1 MNNKKTFEKF
11 LLIIFL
17 CIVFFIIDGSIQFVL
32 GKNIFLIEAFS
43 EYRVS
48 SLMGTEPKLG
58 SYIFYTAPIVIIFFD
73 KIFKTNNK
81 FFDSYLILFIGLTF
95 LIIIFSGDRAPLLR
109 YFIFL
114 SGFIFLSLIQKNFK
128 LVAPCLISLL
138 LFSSVALINEN
149 VKTRIIDLTL
159 KQISKTEPKYMPYSI
174 NYEEH
179 YKTSFN
185 IIKDHTLFGIGP
197 KNFANYCGIEK
208 YNSSELACAT
218 SPHNYYVQVFLEL
231 GLFGFLFL
239 FGFYMSIIKNLFLSI
254 FHNLRSLLYND
265 KFITKKVLI
274 NYYLFILLFPIIPN
288 MSFYNNWAN
297 VFLITIIGIYIQT
310 NYNFKFKNA

>member
-1 MNNKKTFEKF
+1 MFGNGAIPDIFLSIISLIFLIYSIKKKLINYYKNTFVYFLVFFCLYGVFRSIFSEYPIFSLSEEGTLFYFRYIFYLLAVIFILMNNKKTFEKF

-197 KNFANYCGIEK
+197 KNFANYC
-208 YNSSELACAT
+208 
-218 SPHNYYVQVFLEL
+218 
-231 GLFGFLFL
+231 
-239 FGFYMSIIKNLFLSI
+239 
-254 FHNLRSLLYND
+254 
-265 KFITKKVLI
+265 
-274 NYYLFILLFPIIPN
+274 
-288 MSFYNNWAN
+288 
-297 VFLITIIGIYIQT
+297 
-310 NYNFKFKNA
+310 